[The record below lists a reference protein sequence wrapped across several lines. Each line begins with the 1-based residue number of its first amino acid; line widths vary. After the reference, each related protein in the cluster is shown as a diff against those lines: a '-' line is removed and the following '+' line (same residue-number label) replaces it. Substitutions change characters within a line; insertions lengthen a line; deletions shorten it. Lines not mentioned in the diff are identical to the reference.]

1 MIWDFGRK
9 KRLEE
14 AGELARRQHSQWLT
28 RALASTQPVPHIPV
42 RRVDEGGFTG
52 QMRRKHG
59 PGRAETWWTL
69 ALERVPTNVTE
80 NAE

>member
-28 RALASTQPVPHIPV
+28 RVLASAQPVPRIPV
-42 RRVDEGGFTG
+42 RRVDEGGFTP
-52 QMRRKHG
+52 QMQRKHG
-59 PGRAETWWTL
+59 PGHAETWWAL
-69 ALERVPTNVTE
+69 ALERVPTEIAE
-80 NAE
+80 NDE